1 MPMDWKQGGNGGAT
15 VAIAVLRVPAKV
27 EVSDPRYGGAII
39 VNPGELSRRKT
50 VLLFLTPERWPWG

>member
-1 MPMDWKQGGNGGAT
+1 MPMDWKHKGDTGAT

-39 VNPGELSRRKT
+39 VNPGELLRRKD
-50 VLLFLTPERWPWG
+50 VLLLLNVERWSW